1 MRVAISYSTEI
12 EDVPTEIDRLL
23 MFTERPDIQRSLKE
37 ISELVLKNDCIN
49 AMNKITQLRK
59 ELGILDYR
67 LRDCGSI
74 ISGYV
79 NAVIEEEEPNESET
93 SEG

>member
-37 ISELVLKNDCIN
+37 ISELVLENDCIN

-67 LRDCGSI
+67 LRDFGSI

-79 NAVIEEEEPNESET
+79 NAVIEEEPNESET